1 MHRLSDKRMDR
12 RQWLVATGAAG
23 VAAASGSAIAQITAA
38 PGRRIVSVGGA
49 LTETVYVLG
58 AQDDLVGVDTTS
70 LYPEVARAL
79 PSVGY
84 ARSLSAE
91 GVLSLRPTLV
101 VASEDAGPPVVLR
114 QLEAARVPLV
124 VLNGDHRFEGVLSRT
139 QRLAEL
145 IGRADA
151 GRIVA
156 ASMRQEWQTTRERIT
171 RLAPAGQAVP
181 RVLFVLSHAMGQV
194 RVAGRDTSADAM
206 IRYAGGVNVF
216 GGKDTDSGF
225 TGYKPLTPE
234 AAIAAAPDVILGTD
248 QGLTAAGGI
257 DGLLRL
263 PGLAQTPAGRHRR
276 VVSLEALRLLG
287 FGPRLPQATLALAE
301 ALHAKGAGA

>member
-1 MHRLSDKRMDR
+1 MHGLNGKLVDR
-12 RQWLVATGAAG
+12 REWLLNAGAAG
-23 VAAASGSAIAQITAA
+23 VAAASGSAIAQIT
-38 PGRRIVSVGGA
+38 PPPVRRIVSVGGA
-49 LTETVYVLG
+49 LTETLYVLG
-58 AQDDLVGVDTTS
+58 AQSYLVGVDTTS
-70 LYPEVARAL
+70 LYPEAARAL

-101 VASEDAGPPVVLR
+101 VASEEAGPPAVLR
-114 QLEAARVPLV
+114 QLESARVPLV
-124 VLNGDHRFEGVLSRT
+124 VLDGDHRFEGVRSRT

-151 GRIVA
+151 GRTVVA
-156 ASMRQEWQTTRERIT
+156 SLQQEWQTTRDRVA
-171 RLAPAGQAVP
+171 RLAPAGKTAP

-194 RVAGRDTSADAM
+194 RVAGRDTGADAM

-216 GGKDTDSGF
+216 GGKDADSGF

-257 DGLLRL
+257 NGLLRL

-276 VVSLEALRLLG
+276 VVSLDALLLLG

-301 ALHAKGAGA
+301 ALHAKGADA